1 MQTSHIIIIIFKEI
15 TDSVLAST
23 TYMYVIS
30 HIYKLTLEELSLSA
44 LCVSLYS
51 SISATNDG
59 GSLSI
64 PQLLDIEELSLSALY
79 VSLYFSISSTKDGG
93 SRSIP
98 QLLDESPKSPHCE
111 VRAQLWLK
119 RLPQSQ
125 SSTELSDGS
134 YTGDELKKD
143 NFTCTCWNV
152 CVFTTVHKFQ
162 KLYPNCNKI
171 CIFLSLKRL

>member
-1 MQTSHIIIIIFKEI
+1 MNYFLKLFVHIIIIIFKEI

-30 HIYKLTLEELSLSA
+30 HIYKLTL
-44 LCVSLYS
+44 
-51 SISATNDG
+51 
-59 GSLSI
+59 
-64 PQLLDIEELSLSALY
+64 EELSLSALY

-152 CVFTTVHKFQ
+152 CVFTTVHKFL